1 MPVLLDSLLILEHD
15 FYRFSEWMNIFEWN
29 IYGIDCNWHIFRS
42 LAYQMMDYLCIIS
55 CMDCFKRI
63 DGYQAAK
70 LLKREVWP
78 LILYNA
84 LIGQLSQRLAEGK
97 CPRSLAHWPATP
109 TWISFFRNSILS
121 TSSAAYFK
129 LKNRNL
135 RDLLHPLQLPT
146 VQQLTSWQSH
156 INSRKKKKQLSVG
169 GQQRPASEFVHLGGE
184 KKQNMNWKGFHMWT
198 KPYLWTSR
206 VLLLQVRSSF
216 PTTTTTYQ
224 AVSCCPVNLHQTQ
237 ISVQ

>member
-1 MPVLLDSLLILEHD
+1 
-15 FYRFSEWMNIFEWN
+15 
-29 IYGIDCNWHIFRS
+29 
-42 LAYQMMDYLCIIS
+42 
-55 CMDCFKRI
+55 
-63 DGYQAAK
+63 
-70 LLKREVWP
+70 
-78 LILYNA
+78 

-156 INSRKKKKQLSVG
+156 INSRKKKQQLSVG

-184 KKQNMNWKGFHMWT
+184 KSKTWIEKASTCEQNLTYELLGFF
-198 KPYLWTSR
+198 YCR
-206 VLLLQVRSSF
+206 
-216 PTTTTTYQ
+216 
-224 AVSCCPVNLHQTQ
+224 
-237 ISVQ
+237 

>member
-15 FYRFSEWMNIFEWN
+15 FYRFSEWMNIFKWN

-78 LILYNA
+78 LILYDA

-156 INSRKKKKQLSVG
+156 INSRKTKKKKLSVG
-169 GQQRPASEFVHLGGE
+169 GPQRPASEFVHLGWE
-184 KKQNMNWKGFHMWT
+184 KAKHELKRLPHVNKTLLMNF
-198 KPYLWTSR
+198 
-206 VLLLQVRSSF
+206 
-216 PTTTTTYQ
+216 
-224 AVSCCPVNLHQTQ
+224 
-237 ISVQ
+237 

>member
-156 INSRKKKKQLSVG
+156 INSRKKKNNFLSEG
-169 GQQRPASEFVHLGGE
+169 RKDLLLNLFTSEE
-184 KKQNMNWKGFHMWT
+184 KKSKTWIEKASTCEQNLTYELLGFF
-198 KPYLWTSR
+198 YCR
-206 VLLLQVRSSF
+206 
-216 PTTTTTYQ
+216 
-224 AVSCCPVNLHQTQ
+224 
-237 ISVQ
+237 

>member
-29 IYGIDCNWHIFRS
+29 IYGIDCSWHIFRS
-42 LAYQMMDYLCIIS
+42 LAYQMMDYLYIIS

-70 LLKREVWP
+70 LLKREVRP
-78 LILYNA
+78 LILYICFDWPTLTAARWRMLKGSVHAA
-84 LIGQLSQRLAEGK
+84 LHIG
-97 CPRSLAHWPATP
+97 PPWPATP

-156 INSRKKKKQLSVG
+156 INSWKTKKTLSVG
-169 GQQRPASEFVHLGGE
+169 GPQRPASEFVHLGGE
-184 KKQNMNWKGFHMWT
+184 KAKHELKRLPHVNKTLPSTYELLGFF
-198 KPYLWTSR
+198 YCR
-206 VLLLQVRSSF
+206 
-216 PTTTTTYQ
+216 
-224 AVSCCPVNLHQTQ
+224 
-237 ISVQ
+237 